1 MSKDDGYFGPNSVTW
16 RVHSDHSMFV
26 GGLRALL
33 VQALNPLAMAAV
45 DQHSNYKEDPWARL
59 LRTSEY
65 IWATTF
71 GDAATA
77 DAAARRVREIHR
89 HVRGVDPFTG
99 KPYRADDPEL
109 LLWIHCAEIHS
120 FMTGYRYFGRGLDRD
135 GSDRYVREM
144 VRAAELVGLH
154 ADDVPHDRGELTDY
168 LRSQEM
174 IASPPAK
181 EALRFILFPP
191 VVWPG
196 GAYPKIPAGRLLE
209 IPGRL
214 GWAVPSAAA
223 VAILPESARR
233 AYRLPRLRLTIP
245 ALRVYFAGFIRAM
258 HAIAPP
264 PPEIAEIQ
272 AKMHRAA

>member
-1 MSKDDGYFGPNSVTW
+1 MTDDGYFGPGSMTW
-16 RVHSDHSMFV
+16 RIHSDPSMFV

-45 DQHSNYKEDPWARL
+45 DQHSTYKQDPWARL
-59 LRTSEY
+59 IRTSEY

-71 GDAATA
+71 ADKETA
-77 DAAARRVREIHR
+77 DAAARRVRDIHK

-99 KPYRADDPEL
+99 KSYRAEDPEL
-109 LLWIHCAEIHS
+109 LLWIHCTEVHS
-120 FMTGYRYFGRGLDRD
+120 FMTGYHYFGSKLDRIA
-135 GSDRYVREM
+135 SDRYVREM

-154 ADDVPHDRGELTDY
+154 AEDVPHDHGELTDY
-168 LRSQEM
+168 LRGQDV
-174 IASPPAK
+174 IASPAAK
-181 EALRFILFPP
+181 DALKFILFPP

-196 GAYPKIPAGRLLE
+196 GAYPKVPAGRLFE

-223 VAILPESARR
+223 VATLPENARR
-233 AYRLPRLRLTIP
+233 AYRLPRLRPAIP
-245 ALRVYFAGFIRAM
+245 ALRVYFAGFVRAM

-264 PPEIAEIQ
+264 PPGIVEA
-272 AKMHRAA
+272 RARAGSAA

>member
-1 MSKDDGYFGPNSVTW
+1 
-16 RVHSDHSMFV
+16 MFV
-26 GGLRALL
+26 GGLRGLL

-45 DQHSNYKEDPWARL
+45 DQHSSYKHDPWGRL
-59 LRTSEY
+59 MRTSEY
-65 IWATTF
+65 IVATTF
-71 GDAATA
+71 GDTATA
-77 DAAARRVREIHR
+77 DEAARRVREIHK
-89 HVRGVDPFTG
+89 HVRGVDPFTN

-120 FMTGYRYFGRGLDRD
+120 FMTGYRYFGGGLERAEA
-135 GSDRYVREM
+135 DRYVEEM

-154 ADDVPHDRGELTDY
+154 AEEVPHTYGELTDY
-168 LRSQEM
+168 VRGETM
-174 IASPPAK
+174 VASPAAR

-196 GAYPKIPAGRLLE
+196 GRYPDVPAGRLFE

-223 VAILPESARR
+223 VALLPESARR
-233 AYRLPRLRLTIP
+233 AYRLPRLRTSLP
-245 ALRVYFAGFIRAM
+245 LLRIYFAGFVRAM

-264 PPEIAEIQ
+264 PEGIVEARARAE
-272 AKMHRAA
+272 AVA